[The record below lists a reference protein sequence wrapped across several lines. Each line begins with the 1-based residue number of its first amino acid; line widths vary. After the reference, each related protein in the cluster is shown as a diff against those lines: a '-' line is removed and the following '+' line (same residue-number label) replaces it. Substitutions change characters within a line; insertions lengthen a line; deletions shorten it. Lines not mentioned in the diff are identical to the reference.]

1 MFYQPSA
8 GLEYVT
14 EVQVTGHHP
23 RYECSLC
30 DAKFEHDVK
39 FPHLVGQKHR
49 MNVLVS
55 CDQISSMLFAESKEW
70 FTLMK

>member
-1 MFYQPSA
+1 MFCQPSA

-14 EVQVTGHHP
+14 EVQVTGQNP

-30 DAKFEHDVK
+30 DAKFEHDLK

-55 CDQISSMLFAESKEW
+55 FN
-70 FTLMK
+70 FP